1 MHLRNSLL
9 FIPLLILISLGCKEQ
24 PPVEVMLW
32 HKAELT
38 FQGPETSED
47 AETNPFTDYRLN
59 VRFTNGTKTYVVPG
73 FYAADG
79 KAAESSGTAGNTWK
93 VRFRPDE
100 LGTWTYEVSFVK
112 GENIAISDEAGESV
126 AFDGST
132 GSINVIESDK
142 TGKDFRA
149 HGRLDYTGG
158 RYLQF
163 QGSGQYFLKAG
174 ADSPENFLAYHE
186 FDDTYSNH
194 PQGKD
199 FVHEYQVH
207 QADWNAGDP
216 TWQGE
221 KGKAIIGALN
231 YLASTGVNS
240 VYMLTMN
247 IEGDGYDIWPYVDDK
262 DFTRFDCSKLDQW
275 EIVFDHMD
283 KLGLMQHFV
292 TQETENEM
300 LLDDGETGLQRKL
313 YYRELVA
320 RFGHHPAITWNMGEE
335 NGHLGEIN
343 QDTRH
348 EIDMINYIKEVDPF
362 DSFTVLHTS
371 SRQQERDEIMGPLL
385 GLQTLDGPSIQIHH
399 PESAHKETIAWLQM
413 SADAGKQWVVNID
426 EIGPASR
433 GIDEDSVAINNQD
446 TVRWVT
452 LWGNLMAGGAGV
464 EWYCGYRSANN
475 DLNLESWKT
484 RDRVWRFT
492 SAATDFFQKHTSF
505 TEMVST
511 DQLINDQH
519 AYCFSKSNDTYVV
532 YDWRV
537 EDLTLDL
544 SGASGT
550 YNVSWFDPI
559 TGGDLKKSDIKMIE
573 GDKIQAL
580 GNPPGNP
587 DQDWVILIKKQ

>member
-1 MHLRNSLL
+1 MHLRNILPV
-9 FIPLLILISLGCKEQ
+9 ILILIMLSMGCSEQ
-24 PPVEVMLW
+24 KPMDVMLW
-32 HKAELT
+32 HKAEFS
-38 FQGPETSED
+38 FQGPQT
-47 AETNPFTDYRLN
+47 AENAELNPFTDYRLN
-59 VRFTNGTKTYVVPG
+59 VKFTNGTKEYVIPG

-79 KAAESSGTAGNTWK
+79 NAAETGEASGNIWK

-100 LGTWTYEVSFVK
+100 LGTWTYEVSFEK
-112 GENIAISDEAGESV
+112 GENIAISTEAGESV
-126 AFDGST
+126 AFDGAT
-132 GSINVIESDK
+132 GTLNVIASDK
-142 TGKDFRA
+142 TGRDFRA
-149 HGRLDYTGG
+149 QGRLTYTGE

-163 QGSGQYFLKAG
+163 LGSKQYFLKAG

-186 FDDTYSNH
+186 FDNTFSNH
-194 PQGKD
+194 SKGKD
-199 FVHEYQVH
+199 FVHEYKVH
-207 QADWNAGDP
+207 QSDWNEGDP
-216 TWQGE
+216 TWQNG

-231 YLASTGVNS
+231 YLASTGINS

-247 IEGDGYDIWPYVDDK
+247 IEGDGHDIWPYVKDD
-262 DFTRFDCSKLDQW
+262 DFSRFDCSKLDQW

-300 LLDDGETGLQRKL
+300 LLDDGETGLHRIL

-343 QDTRH
+343 QDTRQ

-362 DSFTVLHTS
+362 DNFTVLHTS
-371 SRQQERDEIMGPLL
+371 SRQKERDEIMGPLL

-399 PESAHKETIAWLQM
+399 PESAHRETIAWLQK
-413 SADAGKQWVVNID
+413 SKEAGKQWVVNID

-433 GIDEDSVAINNQD
+433 GIDEDSVVINNQD

-484 RDRVWRFT
+484 RDRVWKFT
-492 SAATDFFQKHTSF
+492 SAAVNFFQAHTPF
-505 TEMVST
+505 TSMVST
-511 DQLINDQH
+511 DALINDQD
-519 AYCFSKSNDTYVV
+519 AYCFSKADDTYVV

-537 EDLTLDL
+537 ENLTLDL
-544 SGASGT
+544 SDASGSF
-550 YNVSWFDPI
+550 NVSWFDPI
-559 TGGDLKKSDIKMIE
+559 TGGELRKSDITSVE
-573 GDKIQAL
+573 GGKIQAL

-587 DQDWVILIKKQ
+587 DQDWVVLISKQ